1 MNKQS
6 NTYTFIYASVM
17 VILVASIL
25 AFTALSLKPTQ
36 KRNIEIDKKMQI
48 LSSAKISSTTKDA
61 EEKYAQYITNSYIVN
76 HKGEVIS
83 GDAFSVELEK
93 ELIKPVEKQQLP
105 VFEFKVD
112 NGDVKYILPMRGKG
126 LWGPVWGYIS
136 LNADKNTIYGVY
148 FSHKSETPG
157 LGAEIATE
165 NFQKQFDGK
174 EIFKRNE
181 FVSIAVLKVGTKS
194 QGQDAVDGI
203 SGGTITSKSV
213 EAMLKNCLQSYVN
226 FLNKK

>member
-17 VILVASIL
+17 VILVAALL

-61 EEKYAQYITNSYIVN
+61 EQKYAQYITNTYIVN
-76 HKGEVIS
+76 NKGEIIN
-83 GDAFSVELEK
+83 GNAFSIELEK
-93 ELIKPVEKQQLP
+93 ELLKPIEKQQLP
-105 VFEFKVD
+105 IYEFKTD
-112 NGDVKYILPMRGKG
+112 NGELKYILPMRGKG
-126 LWGPVWGYIS
+126 LWGPIWGYIS

-157 LGAEIATE
+157 LGAEIGTE
-165 NFQKQFDGK
+165 KFQQQFDGK
-174 EIFKRNE
+174 ELFKQNK
-181 FVSIAVLKVGTKS
+181 FASIAVLKAGTKAEE
-194 QGQDAVDGI
+194 QDAVDAV
-203 SGGTITSKSV
+203 SGGTITSKGV
-213 EAMLKNCLQSYVN
+213 EAMLKHCLQSYVI